1 MDKLLALTMFVET
14 VRCGGYSA
22 AARKLSVS
30 TSSVTRQVASLEAEL
45 GVALLNRT
53 TRNTNPTAAG
63 QIYFDKAVFILDA
76 LAEADTAIA
85 DRSSEARGRLR
96 VSVPVEFGRRVIA
109 PHMGRLL
116 SQYPELD
123 VSLSLSDQMTDL
135 LKERIDL
142 SVRLGSSLA
151 SEDIISKPLG
161 RFERWV
167 VGSPE
172 YFTRVG
178 IPLQPRELVN
188 HECLRF
194 DYGDMHHGWDFRSSE
209 DCIRINVQGRL
220 ESNNADILREA
231 ALNGRGTALLA
242 DWLVAEDV
250 RQGRLTRVL
259 ANYEAN
265 PGDANGMI
273 NALYLPNHRR
283 SSRVKVFISFLEE
296 ILSY

>member
-22 AARKLSVS
+22 AARKLGVS
-30 TSSVTRQVASLEAEL
+30 TSSVTRQVAGLETEL
-45 GVALLNRT
+45 GASLLNRT
-53 TRNTNPTAAG
+53 TRNTNPTVAG
-63 QIYFDKAVFILDA
+63 QAYFEKALFILDA
-76 LAEADTAIA
+76 LAEADTAVA
-85 DRSSEARGRLR
+85 DRNAVARGRLR

-109 PHMGRLL
+109 PHIGRLL
-116 SQYPELD
+116 AQYPELD

-151 SEDIISKPLG
+151 SEDIISKPIG
-161 RFERWV
+161 RFERWIV
-167 VGSPE
+167 ASPD
-172 YFTRVG
+172 YLAGAG
-178 IPLQPRELVN
+178 IPLQPQALLH

-194 DYGDMHHGWDFRSSE
+194 DYEGMHQGWVFRSPE
-209 DCIRINVQGRL
+209 DCIRLNVQGRL

-231 ALNGRGTALLA
+231 ALDGRGMALLA

-259 ANYEAN
+259 ANYEVN
-265 PGDANGMI
+265 PGEANGMI
-273 NALYLPNHRR
+273 NVLYLPNHRG
-283 SSRVKVFISFLEE
+283 SSRVKVFIAFLEE